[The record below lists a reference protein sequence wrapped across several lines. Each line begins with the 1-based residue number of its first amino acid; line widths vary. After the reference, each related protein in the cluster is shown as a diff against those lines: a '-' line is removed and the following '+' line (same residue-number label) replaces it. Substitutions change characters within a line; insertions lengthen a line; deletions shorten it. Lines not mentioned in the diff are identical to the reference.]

1 MNLPRGLG
9 FFHLQVHP
17 RVLYA
22 LGGVFALLI
31 LATTVLLLLGR
42 WKPSLQLD
50 EVRLRVRTW
59 WIMAG
64 VFTLALVFD
73 RTISLVF
80 FAFLSFL
87 ALKEYLSLIP
97 TRRVD
102 RAVLFWAY
110 LAIPIQYLWIEMEW
124 YGMFIIWIPIYMFLF
139 LPMRMVLQ
147 GETGGFLRAAG
158 TLHWGLMTMVFSIS
172 HVAFLLVLRAPQ
184 AELPLRITNQG
195 GAGAAA
201 AASAP
206 ALLGGPALVLYLVF
220 LTQFNDVAQFLWGKA
235 LGRRKAVPKVSP
247 NKTLEGLLGG
257 LATTIVL
264 AVVLAPWLT
273 PLLRREAVAAG
284 VIIGLGGFIGDVVIS
299 ALKRDLGIKDSGS
312 LLPGHG
318 GILDRID
325 SLIYTAPL
333 FFHYVFYLHF

>member
-1 MNLPRGLG
+1 MRLPTALD
-9 FFHLQVHP
+9 FLHPNVHP
-17 RVLYA
+17 RVLVA
-22 LGGVFALLI
+22 LGGVFAI
-31 LATTVLLLLGR
+31 LVVATTVLWLLRR
-42 WKPSLQLD
+42 WKPNLQLD
-50 EVRLRVRTW
+50 EVRLRVKTW

-64 VFTLALVFD
+64 VFALALVFD

-110 LAIPIQYLWIEMEW
+110 LAIPIQYLWIGMEW
-124 YGMFIIWIPIYMFLF
+124 YGMFIIWIPIYIFLF

-184 AELPLRITNQG
+184 PELPLR

-201 AASAP
+201 AATAP
-206 ALLGGPALVLYLVF
+206 PLLGGPALVLYLVF
-220 LTQFNDVAQFLWGKA
+220 LTQFNDVAQFFWGKA
-235 LGRRKAVPKVSP
+235 LGRHKVVPKVSP

-257 LATTIVL
+257 LATTVAL
-264 AVVLAPWLT
+264 AFVLAPWLT
-273 PLLRREAVAAG
+273 PLLPREAVAAG

-325 SLIYTAPL
+325 SLTYTAPL
-333 FFHYVFYLHF
+333 FFHYVLYLHF